1 MTSGGV
7 GERTWRMRRA
17 GGVDWNRAALAGL
30 LAGCDLEDASSEQP
44 GGRDSSGGRVR
55 GMELA
60 YSEITVQD
68 LVHSVRKERSL
79 ALPEFQR
86 PYVWDEEDVA
96 ELLRTVISDW
106 PSGTILLLSGQD
118 LINLFSVEAI
128 KGGPAIEDKAEVRS
142 LVLDGQQRL
151 TSLYQAIT
159 DSHEKVTFYVD
170 MGRLH
175 QQDQFDDDCLKWLP
189 KDQFPNEVEAAE
201 RLIAPIHVLYGESAF
216 DNWLDLVDPGL
227 KDRLGSLFDQHLWA
241 LRTYKFPANRLP
253 SDLGLGSLVRIFKK
267 LNRLGEELQTFDLL
281 VALMLNEG
289 FKLRE
294 RHEEAKKVLSAIG
307 ADLTIKDIELPK
319 LIALEEHL
327 DQVDQHR
334 EDETFEVTV
343 GGIREDDVLNLVENT
358 PAKLVEEWDGAVER
372 YGAALRFLS
381 ERCGVSARSLLPQDG
396 MILALAIG
404 LASPKPRAGFEADL
418 ERWVWATHFAQSYRA
433 GVNTRAV
440 SDARELRKWSQDA
453 EKKPTAIV
461 DLETQPH
468 LIVERLR
475 DSRKGN
481 KIFVRGLASLLVA
494 DGAQDWLTP
503 RREGESQEL
512 SNHEGAIDVHHV
524 FPDQFLIDRG
534 RPSEMV
540 VNFTP
545 LKASTNRSIGKDAPS
560 TVLSMER
567 FDPDALVKHRIDG
580 DALKS
585 DDLESFISKRVVA
598 LRDLIASRVGIS
610 AIKDISADPP
620 KAS

>member
-1 MTSGGV
+1 
-7 GERTWRMRRA
+7 
-17 GGVDWNRAALAGL
+17 
-30 LAGCDLEDASSEQP
+30 
-44 GGRDSSGGRVR
+44 
-55 GMELA
+55 MELA

-68 LVHSVRKERSL
+68 LVHAVRKERSL

-118 LINLFSVEAI
+118 LIDLFSVEAI
-128 KGGPAIEDKAEVRS
+128 KGGPEIEDKTKVRS

-175 QQDQFDDDCLKWLP
+175 EQDQFDDDCLKWLP
-189 KDQFPNEVEAAE
+189 KDEFLAEAAAAQQ
-201 RLIAPIHVLYGESAF
+201 LIAPIHVLYAESAF

-227 KDRLGSLFDQHLWA
+227 RERLGALFEEHLWA

-253 SDLGLGSLVRIFKK
+253 ADLGLGSLVRIFKK

-294 RHEEAKKVLSAIG
+294 RHEEAKKVLSAISG
-307 ADLTIKDIELPK
+307 EVTIKDIELPK

-327 DQVDQHR
+327 LQLDQHQL
-334 EDETFEVTV
+334 DDTFEVTV
-343 GGIREDDVLNLVENT
+343 GGIREDDVLDLVEDT
-358 PAKLVEEWDGAVER
+358 PVKLVEEWDGAVER
-372 YGAALRFLS
+372 YGGALRFLG

-396 MILALAIG
+396 MILALAVG
-404 LASPKPRAGFEADL
+404 LSSPKPRAGFEADL
-418 ERWVWATHFAQSYRA
+418 ERWVWATHFVQSYRA

-440 SDARELRKWSQDA
+440 SDARELRMWAHDA

-461 DLETQPH
+461 DLQTQPQS
-468 LIVERLR
+468 IVERLR

-494 DGAQDWLTP
+494 DGVQDWLTP
-503 RREGESQEL
+503 RREGESLEL
-512 SNHEGAIDVHHV
+512 SNHEGSIDVHHV

-534 RPSEMV
+534 KPSEMI

-560 TVLSMER
+560 TVLTMDR
-567 FDPDALVKHRIDG
+567 FDPDSLVKHRIDG
-580 DALKS
+580 DALKG
-585 DDLESFISKRVVA
+585 DDLETFIANRVVA
-598 LRDLIASRVGIS
+598 LRDLIASRVGIP
-610 AIKDISADPP
+610 AIKDVSPEPP